1 MLLLLPPSLRTQD
14 MTKLR
19 GRSLSGDR
27 SLGGWSVLIE
37 LDGPAMGDGSGDVTR
52 LDWLGAFRPV
62 SVLLLLD
69 GPAPGDDE
77 FHIDHGSKFPAGAL
91 PLLLLLLGLDWMS
104 FVDLFLL
111 ISCLERRFFSRTEP
125 DASCLSLPAPVSLSL
140 SLCVSLSLSRSRLA
154 TWT

>member
-1 MLLLLPPSLRTQD
+1 
-14 MTKLR
+14 
-19 GRSLSGDR
+19 
-27 SLGGWSVLIE
+27 
-37 LDGPAMGDGSGDVTR
+37 MGEGSGDVTL
-52 LDWLGAFRPV
+52 LDWLGAFKPV

-77 FHIDHGSKFPAGAL
+77 FHIDHGSKFPAGAF

-140 SLCVSLSLSRSRLA
+140 SRSLSLSLSLSRSRLA